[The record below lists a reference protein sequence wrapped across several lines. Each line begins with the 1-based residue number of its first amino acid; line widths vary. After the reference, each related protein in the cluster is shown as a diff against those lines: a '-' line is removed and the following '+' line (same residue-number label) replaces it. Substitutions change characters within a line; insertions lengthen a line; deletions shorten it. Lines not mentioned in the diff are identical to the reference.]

1 MLSEV
6 MVTAGEQGEGGVDI
20 GLLYDQT
27 LPHLYGYILV
37 RVGGDVAMAEDLTQ
51 EVYLALARQLQT
63 GPEPPAP
70 LPWLYRVARHR
81 AIDHYRRGER
91 TPARFASW
99 SDEAEHV
106 SAAIGPI
113 ERFPDREW
121 VRAALA
127 ELPPFQRLALILRY
141 LDGLTVAE
149 IAEELGRS
157 EHAVESLVA
166 RGRTALRSLLRDPE
180 ETT

>member
-1 MLSEV
+1 MLSEMAAV
-6 MVTAGEQGEGGVDI
+6 EQGEGSVDI

-37 RVGGDVAMAEDLTQ
+37 RVGGDVATAEDLTQ
-51 EVYLALARQLQT
+51 EVYLALAQQLEA
-63 GPEPPAP
+63 GAAPPAP

-81 AIDHYRRGER
+81 VIDHYRRQER
-91 TPARFASW
+91 THARFVSW

-106 SAAIGPI
+106 TGPATPI

-127 ELPPFQRLALILRY
+127 GLPPFQRLALTLRY

-149 IAEELGRS
+149 IAESTGKS
-157 EHAVESLVA
+157 EHAVESLLA
-166 RGRTALRSLLRDPE
+166 RGRATLRSLLSDPE
-180 ETT
+180 VTP